1 MAVGFGGAE
10 EDVGF
15 EGAEED
21 DGAAIYI
28 LLDG

>member
-1 MAVGFGGAE
+1 MGFGGAE